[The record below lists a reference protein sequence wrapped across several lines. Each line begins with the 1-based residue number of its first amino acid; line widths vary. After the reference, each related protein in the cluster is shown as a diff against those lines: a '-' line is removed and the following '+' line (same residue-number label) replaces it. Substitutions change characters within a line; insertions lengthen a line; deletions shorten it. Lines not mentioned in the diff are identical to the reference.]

1 MDIAEIAGIKG
12 QKHVFCTIYIL
23 YPAPDSSFIQFTF
36 YILLPI
42 LLFYNFHFISCSRF
56 FFYTIYNFISCS
68 RFFFYKIYI
77 LYPAPDS
84 SFLQFTFFILL
95 PILLLYNLH
104 SISYSRFFFYKLQ
117 GHPQNCGNE
126 KRFLPFSFNSS
137 LKIKHE
143 SVVQCT
149 TDSFYLL
156 NYNATATGKS
166 DLLVTISNTHI
177 IALLSSTYSTVL
189 WVSLYNVYFSQNL

>member
-1 MDIAEIAGIKG
+1 MFFRIFPGFSPDLMDIAEIAGIKG
-12 QKHVFCTIYIL
+12 QKQVFYTIYIL
-23 YPAPDSSFIQFTF
+23 YPAPDSSFIQFT
-36 YILLPI
+36 
-42 LLFYNFHFISCSRF
+42 
-56 FFYTIYNFISCS
+56 
-68 RFFFYKIYI
+68 I
-77 LYPAPDS
+77 LYPSPDS
-84 SFLQFTFFILL
+84 SFIQFTFFILL

-117 GHPQNCGNE
+117 GHPKNYGNE

-177 IALLSSTYSTVL
+177 IALLSSTYSTVS

>member
-12 QKHVFCTIYIL
+12 QKQVFCTIYIL
-23 YPAPDSSFIQFTF
+23 YPAPVFLLYNLQF

-42 LLFYNFHFISCSRF
+42 LLFYNFHFISCSCF
-56 FFYTIYNFISCS
+56 FFYT
-68 RFFFYKIYI
+68 IYI

-84 SFLQFTFFILL
+84 SFLQFTFYILL
-95 PILLLYNLH
+95 TILLLYNLH
-104 SISYSRFFFYKLQ
+104 FISCSRFFFYKLE
-117 GHPQNCGNE
+117 GHPKNCGNE

-137 LKIKHE
+137 LKIKHM

-156 NYNATATGKS
+156 NYNAYC
-166 DLLVTISNTHI
+166 H
-177 IALLSSTYSTVL
+177 
-189 WVSLYNVYFSQNL
+189 W